1 MATNKTVT
9 LEAKTKGFDE
19 AEKQIEDVAKAA
31 KVANDSVEGLNK
43 TFEEV
48 YGEIQPLTTRMGE
61 AEDRLYELAAAGD
74 TASREYQ
81 ELLTKVGDYRK
92 VQIQTD
98 LAVDSAATTLGQKL
112 GGALTGATSG
122 FAAVQGVMGLVGGES
137 EQLEKALLKVQS
149 ALAIQQGVQ
158 GIREAIPSFKQFGS
172 VAVKAFKG
180 MTAASKAFALTGIG
194 VVITA
199 VAALSYALN
208 KLEEQEQKAEEARE
222 QRHKNEIY
230 RLEKELAKR
239 RNQQQELSNQLD
251 AEQEAREQN
260 VRLLQAQGKDIAEA
274 ELQAAIGFIENVE
287 AKGKAAAEQYR
298 ILEKEYK
305 KLTFAEQIGE
315 KGEINKK
322 EREALMTQ
330 MLELKKIQEKAFD
343 NIEIL
348 EAKQETNRRNKR
360 KENNKAAR
368 DAAKLQAEKLA
379 EIERQRL
386 QNIQDLE
393 NSFLDELEAI
403 AEQNFQNTL
412 TEQEQEELAVQD
424 KYFRLETLAA
434 DNAEAL
440 KEIEIA
446 KANELNDINLKYGQE
461 AQDQQDALDAK
472 AIENAKAVAD
482 TKKAIRDAEFANIE
496 AGINLAKSLFGDN
509 KKLQAA
515 ALIAENAVG
524 IAKTIINTQAAN
536 AAAVAQG
543 TALAIPS
550 AGASVAAASAA
561 VLQNNISAGISI
573 AASIAATAQGL
584 SSLGTGGNT
593 GGGDLPA
600 GGGGGGAQTPNFNVV
615 GDSNVNQLA
624 ELQQQPAQAYV
635 VSGEVTTA
643 QALDRNRVQNATL

>member
-543 TALAIPS
+543 TALAIPT

-584 SSLGTGGNT
+584 SSLGTGGNPD

-600 GGGGGGAQTPNFNVV
+600 GGGGGAQTPNFNVV
-615 GDSNVNQLA
+615 GDSGVNQLA

>member
-48 YGEIQPLTTRMGE
+48 YGEIQPLTARMGE

-74 TASREYQ
+74 TTSREYQ
-81 ELLTKVGDYRK
+81 ELLNNVGEYRK

-98 LAVDSAATTLGQKL
+98 LAVDAAATTLGQKL

-412 TEQEQEELAVQD
+412 TKQEQEELAVQD

-543 TALAIPS
+543 TALAIPT

-584 SSLGTGGNT
+584 SSLGTGGNPD

-600 GGGGGGAQTPNFNVV
+600 GGGGGAQTPNFNVV
-615 GDSNVNQLA
+615 GDSGVNQLA